1 MVAGSSVSISQKGQA
16 GVYDST
22 HQKDNTRSP
31 VRLERDLYPTHA
43 RAQLKDEQE
52 KVEDAKDQYD

>member
-1 MVAGSSVSISQKGQA
+1 VSISQKGQA
-16 GVYDST
+16 GVYDCT
-22 HQKDNTRSP
+22 HEKDNTRFS

-43 RAQLKDEQE
+43 RAQLKDEQK

>member
-1 MVAGSSVSISQKGQA
+1 MVAGLSVSTRQKGQA

-43 RAQLKDEQE
+43 RTQLKDDQK
-52 KVEDAKDQYD
+52 KVEDAEDQYD

>member
-1 MVAGSSVSISQKGQA
+1 MNISQKGQA

-22 HQKDNTRSP
+22 NKKDNTRSP

-43 RAQLKDEQE
+43 RAQLKDKET
-52 KVEDAKDQYD
+52 KVDDAKDQYD